1 MMTSPTLEDFFA
13 PLILRAA
20 HHSHRQLVCV
30 DKDLATVLAGFDE
43 TQAPLIVGS
52 AEHGLSWRQAQQK
65 LGQECGHIVVEVN
78 AQFNA
83 EAFCAI
89 VGCCR
94 AGALIV
100 LRIADGVEDMPP
112 SVQRLLRCLSEDD
125 SVAFHCHWQHRLP
138 RERSVRPQTHSVT
151 QKDAIAAVEKVV
163 TGHRRRP
170 LLLSADRG
178 RGKSAALGMAAA
190 NLMMKKP
197 RRIIVSSPSPAHA
210 STLFHH
216 LKATLQVDDAGQ
228 KIDYQGSQIRFIAP
242 DVLLQDAPAAD
253 LLLVDEAAAIPLP
266 IISQWLNQYSR
277 VAIATTE
284 HGYEGTGRAFTL
296 RLKQMLDAEQ
306 PQWRTL
312 KLTAPMR
319 WADDDPVERTL
330 NALFLLNGDDDLAT
344 ERADMLETEWVKNVV
359 IEPISRHQLYQDEA
373 CLRQLFTLLIAA
385 HYQTSPNDLA
395 RLLDDDA
402 LLIFAGW
409 RNDKL
414 VAACVVS
421 QEGGVDWQTCQAV
434 VAGQRRIKGHLFS
447 QSVAAH
453 LGEAE
458 VLRDRLWRVQRIAV
472 SEPYRHQGVGRRLLA
487 VVNQHAAEASVVGVG
502 VSFGATASLTPFWF
516 KQGFKPVKLGLKRDQ
531 ASGCYSLQMIK
542 PIQPLRWCDL
552 ALRLFRQSLPIQML
566 TSHQR
571 METDIAMSIIAGL
584 PTTPLPEEVR
594 QQLDG
599 FVAGGVGVDAA
610 LSSLQAWLYHH
621 IRCDG
626 KKGENATLPIL
637 VSRIL
642 LGLPWSVVCTRY
654 QLAGKKDAESR
665 IRDYVHMHLTT

>member
-1 MMTSPTLEDFFA
+1 MMTLPTLEDFFE

-20 HHSHRQLVCV
+20 HYSHRQLVCV
-30 DKDLATVLAGFDE
+30 DQDLATVLAGFGE
-43 TQAPLIVGS
+43 TQPPLLVGNT
-52 AEHGLSWRQAQQK
+52 EYGLSWRQAHQK

-100 LRIADGVEDMPP
+100 LRIAALDNEMPP

-125 SVAFHCHWQHRLP
+125 SVAFNCHWLHRLP
-138 RERSVRPQTHSVT
+138 QQRPAKHQTHSVT
-151 QKDAIAAVEKVV
+151 QDDAIAAVEKVV

-170 LLLSADRG
+170 LLLTADRG

-216 LKATLQVDDAGQ
+216 LKATLQIDDAGQ
-228 KIDYQGSQIRFIAP
+228 HIDYQGSQIRFIAP
-242 DVLLQDAPAAD
+242 DALLQDAPAAD

-296 RLKQMLDAEQ
+296 RLKQMLDVEQ

-330 NALFLLNGDDDLAT
+330 NALFLLNGDDVGSDQT
-344 ERADMLETEWVKNVV
+344 DMLETGWVNDMV
-359 IEPISRHQLYQDEA
+359 IEPLSRQQLYRDEA

-402 LLIFAGW
+402 GLIFAGW
-409 RNDKL
+409 LNNKL
-414 VAACVVS
+414 IAACVVS
-421 QEGGVDWQTCQAV
+421 QEGGLDWQTCHAV

-453 LGEAE
+453 LGLAE
-458 VLRDRLWRVQRIAV
+458 VLHDRLWRVQRIAV
-472 SEPYRHQGVGRRLLA
+472 SEPYRQQGVGQRLLA
-487 VVNQHAAEASVVGVG
+487 TVNKHAAEASVVGVG
-502 VSFGATASLTPFWF
+502 VSFGATAVLTPFWF

-531 ASGCYSLQMIK
+531 ASGCYSLQMLK
-542 PIQPLRWCDL
+542 PIQPLKWCDQ
-552 ALRLFRQSLPIQML
+552 ALRLFRQNLPIQML

-571 METDIAMSIIAGL
+571 METDIAASIIAGL
-584 PTTPLPEEVR
+584 PTAPLSEEVR
-594 QQLDG
+594 QQIDG

-621 IRCDG
+621 IGGVRKND
-626 KKGENATLPIL
+626 ENATLPIL

-654 QLAGKKDAESR
+654 LLAGKRDAESR
-665 IRDYVHMHLTT
+665 IRNYIQTHMTT